1 MKPFAPLVLVLSL
14 LASAAGAAAPPS
26 ADPSRVPPPERGG
39 SIRGQVNDG
48 VARPLEGADV
58 SIDALD
64 GGPRHEQARTNA
76 EGRFVLDA
84 LPPGR
89 YTITARAESLS
100 PQSFDIVVLPGST
113 ADVWFRLIVDPAAAY
128 RQRLAREA
136 SRQELV
142 AKGLRLSAESDYA
155 GAAAQFRQ
163 SVELMPD
170 CATCFFNLAQM
181 ENQLH
186 DDAAAQAAF
195 EAAIK
200 LNPDYA
206 EAYGGLASL
215 FNARHAFAQAI
226 EAGTKAADLAV
237 QYAPNLASAYRY
249 NAGVYLWN
257 AGRVAEARTAF
268 EAVVQSDPG
277 NADAHYELALALI
290 NQGDVHAAAEHLQ
303 TYLKLAPD
311 GPNAARAHA
320 LLAGLK
326 Q

>member
-1 MKPFAPLVLVLSL
+1 MKLVLPSLVVLSL
-14 LASAAGAAAPPS
+14 LGAAAQAAPPS
-26 ADPSRVPPPERGG
+26 AESRTSAPGLTG

-48 VARPLEGADV
+48 VARPLADADV
-58 SIDALD
+58 SIDALE

-76 EGRFVLDA
+76 EGHFELDA

-136 SRQELV
+136 TRQHLV
-142 AKGLRLSAESDYA
+142 AEGLRLSAAADYA

-163 SVELMPD
+163 SVELVPD
-170 CATCFFNLAQM
+170 CATCFFNLGQM

-186 DDAAAQAAF
+186 DEAAAQAAY

-200 LNPDYA
+200 LNPDYV
-206 EAYGGLASL
+206 EAYGGLAGI
-215 FNARHAFAQAI
+215 FNARHDFTRAI
-226 EAGTKAADLAV
+226 EAGTRAADLAV
-237 QYAPNLASAYRY
+237 QYAPALASAYRF

-257 AGRVAEARTAF
+257 AGRVAEARAAF
-268 EAVVQSDPG
+268 EAVVRRDPG

-290 NQGDVHAAAEHLQ
+290 NQGDVHAAAEHLRD
-303 TYLKLAPD
+303 YLKLAPD
-311 GPNAARAHA
+311 GANAARARA
-320 LLAGLK
+320 LLAGLNP
-326 Q
+326 